1 MSLVKVNNST
11 FVRDTA
17 SMALI
22 NQDKNGLS
30 EYLNK
35 RRALESQR
43 SEINNMKSEIS
54 DLKSDVT
61 EIKNMLYQLL
71 GRKIGRAHV

>member
-43 SEINNMKSEIS
+43 AEINKVQSEIKS
-54 DLKSDVT
+54 LKGDMDS
-61 EIKNMLYQLL
+61 IKELL
-71 GRKIGRAHV
+71 NKLLEKSNG